1 MEVAL
6 LDDQNYWKVFES
18 TGNIEYYL
26 RYKTSVDP
34 QPTAAEIKEQ
44 NAYANNNNRAG
55 SAGD

>member
-1 MEVAL
+1 M
-6 LDDQNYWKVFES
+6 DDQNYWKVFES